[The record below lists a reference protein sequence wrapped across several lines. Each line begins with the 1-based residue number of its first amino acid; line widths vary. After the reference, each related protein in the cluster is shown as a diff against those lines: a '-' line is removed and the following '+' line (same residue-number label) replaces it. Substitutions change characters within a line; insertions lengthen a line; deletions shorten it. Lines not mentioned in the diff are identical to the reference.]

1 MLAAAENIHESALA
15 QNPSQVT
22 PASPQPSLLPATDQM
37 PPVQQQQPA
46 PRINRCLSFHGEQQ
60 REELPGQQSP
70 LLPSTP
76 TAISDS
82 EGGAC
87 LADGP
92 AAAEAAPPLDDRECC
107 TPSPQPSPPPSP
119 RFWESRRCSQL
130 KTENDRFRIE
140 LLNAQAKLRRADADI
155 EDLQTELREERDESL
170 AWEQLAGR
178 LTRDSNEKVG
188 RVLKGLRPDVY
199 AGYENGKVVYVWDRI
214 KRNEAYEIERRAQEN
229 AFTRKMREQKA
240 HQF

>member
-1 MLAAAENIHESALA
+1 
-15 QNPSQVT
+15 VGG
-22 PASPQPSLLPATDQM
+22 DF
-37 PPVQQQQPA
+37 
-46 PRINRCLSFHGEQQ
+46 LS
-60 REELPGQQSP
+60 
-70 LLPSTP
+70 
-76 TAISDS
+76 
-82 EGGAC
+82 
-87 LADGP
+87 DGP
-92 AAAEAAPPLDDRECC
+92 AAAEAAPPLYDRECC

-119 RFWESRRCSQL
+119 RYWESRRCSQL

-188 RVLKGLRPDVY
+188 RVLRGLRPDVY

-229 AFTRKMREQKA
+229 AFMRKMREQKA
-240 HQF
+240 H